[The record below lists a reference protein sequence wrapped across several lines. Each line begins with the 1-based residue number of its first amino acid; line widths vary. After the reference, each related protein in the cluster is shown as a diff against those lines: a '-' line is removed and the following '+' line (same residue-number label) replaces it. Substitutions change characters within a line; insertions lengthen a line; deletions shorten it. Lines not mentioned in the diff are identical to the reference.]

1 MSDTEVQGSVLR
13 LPMVYGPGDPLH
25 RFFPLLKRFADG
37 RSSIL
42 LPDDFASWRGPRGYV
57 ENVAHAIALAATSE
71 QAAGRI
77 YNICEEPSLSELE
90 WQTRITKQMN
100 WPGKFVVLPRERTP
114 KHLLLP
120 INTAQHVVA
129 SSERICAELGYEVW
143 SKLTKRYGESSLG
156 SSETRQAPSIR
167 SSLITIL
174 KMRLL
179 PTRLDSERFSL
190 EKARRR
196 RTRTNAYNMLGS
208 SGVVRHSFEISSS
221 GEGMKR
227 GKNN

>member
-1 MSDTEVQGSVLR
+1 MSTFEPEAVGRPTPPSSGLR
-13 LPMVYGPGDPLH
+13 VPAGPL
-25 RFFPLLKRFADG
+25 
-37 RSSIL
+37 
-42 LPDDFASWRGPRGYV
+42 
-57 ENVAHAIALAATSE
+57 
-71 QAAGRI
+71 
-77 YNICEEPSLSELE
+77 
-90 WQTRITKQMN
+90 N

-167 SSLITIL
+167 RSLITIL
-174 KMRLL
+174 KMRLS

-190 EKARRR
+190 EEARRR
-196 RTRTNAYNMLGS
+196 RTLYERVQHV
-208 SGVVRHSFEISSS
+208 GVVRCSPSFV
-221 GEGMKR
+221 
-227 GKNN
+227 

>member
-90 WQTRITKQMN
+90 WQT
-100 WPGKFVVLPRERTP
+100 
-114 KHLLLP
+114 
-120 INTAQHVVA
+120 
-129 SSERICAELGYEVW
+129 
-143 SKLTKRYGESSLG
+143 SLG
-156 SSETRQAPSIR
+156 SSSYCRENGRQSICCYRSIRRSMWSPAQSVFAPSWVTR
-167 SSLITIL
+167 S
-174 KMRLL
+174 
-179 PTRLDSERFSL
+179 
-190 EKARRR
+190 
-196 RTRTNAYNMLGS
+196 G
-208 SGVVRHSFEISSS
+208 
-221 GEGMKR
+221 
-227 GKNN
+227 